1 MMRIVPASLKGR
13 LALLFAL
20 GATVLVSATSGLVYA
35 RLHSELQGAINEGL
49 SGRADDI
56 GAEVRTGRVA
66 LPQEESFAQI
76 LSPTGTVIDNST
88 TRPVGPVLSRAE
100 LDRALRGDVLI
111 DRALPHTPGLGHDA
125 RFLAR
130 PVPGPD
136 GPVVIVV
143 GASLDAVVRGRHAL
157 FLALAVAGPT
167 LVGLLAAGAWLLAS
181 AALHPVERMAE
192 EADAISLAE
201 PGRRLPQPGGDDEI
215 THLARTLNAMLE
227 RIEASFA
234 RERAFLDDASHELRT
249 PVSIL
254 KGELELAL
262 LHDSDPAET
271 RRALRSALEE
281 AERLSRLAEDLLVLA
296 REAVGRLPL
305 HRQPCDLRELAADA
319 ALRLGL
325 AAPVSYPGSPA
336 VLAAV
341 DPARFDQ
348 VLANLLTNARRFAR
362 HQVQVEVDRAGGQA
376 VVTVAD
382 DGPGFPPGLLTT
394 AFDRFTRADS
404 ARHRQDDGGA
414 GLGLAIAAAL
424 VRAHGGTIDADNG
437 PPLGGAVVRICVPAL
452 DGD

>member
-1 MMRIVPASLKGR
+1 MRLVPTSLKGR

-20 GATVLVSATSGLVYA
+20 GATALVSATSGLVSA
-35 RLHSELQGAINEGL
+35 RLDSELQHAIDEGL

-76 LSPTGTVIDNST
+76 LSPTGRVIDNST
-88 TRPVGPVLSRAE
+88 SRPVGPVLSRAQ
-100 LDRALRGDVLI
+100 LDGALRGEVLI
-111 DRALPHTPGLGHDA
+111 DQAAPRTPGLGHHA

-157 FLALAVAGPT
+157 LLALAVAGPT
-167 LVGLLAAGAWLLAS
+167 LIGLLAAGGWLLAS
-181 AALHPVERMAE
+181 AALRPVEHMTE
-192 EADAISLAE
+192 EADAISLAQ
-201 PGRRLPQPGGDDEI
+201 PGRRLPQPDGDDEI
-215 THLARTLNAMLE
+215 AHLARTLNAMLE

-271 RRALRSALEE
+271 RQALRSALEE

-305 HRQPCDLRELAADA
+305 HRQPSDLRQLAAGA
-319 ALRLGL
+319 AARLGL
-325 AAPVSYPGSPA
+325 AAAPVADLGVRP

-348 VLANLLTNARRFAR
+348 VLGNLLTNARRFAR
-362 HQVQVEVDRAGGQA
+362 HQVRVEVDRAGDDA

-382 DGPGFPPGLLTT
+382 DGPGFPPALLAT
-394 AFDRFTRADS
+394 AFDRFTRGDS
-404 ARHRQDDGGA
+404 ARPRQDDGGA

-424 VRAHGGTIDADNG
+424 VRAHGGTIAAENG
-437 PPLGGAVVRICVPAL
+437 PPLGGAVVRVSVPAL
-452 DGD
+452 VGD